1 MQKELYEI
9 LTSKNASKQVLDNLD
24 LVLYLID

>member
-1 MQKELYEI
+1 MQTELYEI